1 MKFLFTPANAV
12 WVILVL
18 ATGLSYGIAEGHSG
32 EALGV
37 LLVSLLFSLA
47 AFMRWLVTDVF
58 MELRRAP
65 IFWRSIMLA
74 WLVVICALLALIYAL
89 TLKYSM

>member
-1 MKFLFTPANAV
+1 MIPGA
-12 WVILVL
+12 I
-18 ATGLSYGIAEGHSG
+18 H
-32 EALGV
+32 
-37 LLVSLLFSLA
+37 
-47 AFMRWLVTDVF
+47 F

-89 TLKYSM
+89 TL

>member
-1 MKFLFTPANAV
+1 M
-12 WVILVL
+12 
-18 ATGLSYGIAEGHSG
+18 
-32 EALGV
+32 

-47 AFMRWLVTDVF
+47 VVKGWLVNDVF
-58 MELRRAP
+58 MGLRRVP

-89 TLKYSM
+89 TLKYSMKLPRDDYADNPMQIVQ